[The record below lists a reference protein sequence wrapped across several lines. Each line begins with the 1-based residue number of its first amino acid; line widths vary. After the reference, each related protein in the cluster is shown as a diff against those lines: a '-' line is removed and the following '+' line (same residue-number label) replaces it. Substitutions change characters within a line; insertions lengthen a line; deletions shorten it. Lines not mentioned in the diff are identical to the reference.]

1 MAGDAGARLEHVP
14 QGAFAVARPDIDR
27 AHRIGQQ
34 RVVTAYRLALRGT
47 VEERI
52 LALQA
57 KKRGLIEAT
66 LDEHSPLM
74 AGLAE
79 NELEELLG

>member
-1 MAGDAGARLEHVP
+1 
-14 QGAFAVARPDIDR
+14 
-27 AHRIGQQ
+27 
-34 RVVTAYRLALRGT
+34 

-79 NELEELLG
+79 GELEELLG